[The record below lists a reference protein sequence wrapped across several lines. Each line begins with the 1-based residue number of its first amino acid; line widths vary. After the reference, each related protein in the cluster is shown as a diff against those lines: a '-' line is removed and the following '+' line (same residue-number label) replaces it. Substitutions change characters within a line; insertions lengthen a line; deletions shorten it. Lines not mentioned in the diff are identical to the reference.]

1 MLGTSEA
8 WQRIPVSR
16 IEILSDAVVGA
27 GLEAVQ
33 MNSGRLSGSLV
44 SCERD
49 GVTFSSGTI
58 DGTVSLKGTL
68 SERNVTVGVVL
79 EAVPGSWHWL
89 KGVQAGSVGVFRA
102 GDTHDAL
109 YRSSSM
115 YVAATLSLERL
126 ELEAARADLVLDSAT
141 LGGSRLHPKLMEPS
155 LVENFRSGFANL
167 HRSTPYRPASPDADI
182 AGQLLRDLIA
192 QFARHP
198 RPVPGQGRS
207 PGHERIVAR
216 ARDYIHAHLSEPIG
230 VDDLVSALGT
240 SRSTLHRAFV
250 DLLGESPQRHIRR
263 LRLHRI
269 RRELVASTGDGVTVT
284 SVGNLWGIDQPG
296 RLAGWYRELFGELPS
311 GTLVRLR
318 AQED

>member
-1 MLGTSEA
+1 MLGGREA
-8 WQRIPVSR
+8 WQKTPVTR
-16 IEILSDAVVGA
+16 IEMLRDAVVGA

-33 MNSGRLSGSLV
+33 MNSGRLSGSLI

-49 GVTFSSGTI
+49 RVTFSSGAI

-89 KGVQAGSVGVFRA
+89 KEVQPGSVGVFRA
-102 GDTHDAL
+102 SDTHDAL
-109 YRSSSM
+109 YRSSAM
-115 YVAATLSLERL
+115 YVAATLSLDRL
-126 ELEAARADLVLDSAT
+126 EIEAAREDLVLDGAT

-155 LVENFRSGFANL
+155 LVGHFRSGFANL
-167 HRSTPYRPASPDADI
+167 HRSTPDQPASRDADI
-182 AGQLLRDLIA
+182 AGRLLRDLVA
-192 QFARHP
+192 HFARHP
-198 RPVPGQGRS
+198 RLVVGKCRS

-216 ARDYIHAHLSEPIG
+216 AREYIHAHLSEPIG
-230 VDDLVSALGT
+230 LDDLVSALGT

-269 RRELVASTGDGVTVT
+269 RSELIASTGDGVTVT

-311 GTLVRLR
+311 RTLVRLR
-318 AQED
+318 VQED